1 MKFLKIISSSFHE
14 RGVRER
20 SSLTGNPLGF
30 YAHSQKYTS
39 EEDIIELL
47 KFHLDFE
54 EKIEAGFTQ
63 DILIVSSNS
72 KEFTKG
78 EAFLNS
84 LENKEINGG
93 KILIMLRENVGYSFG
108 AFNAGFQKFQ
118 DDYDFFIFQED
129 DLFTQIPDYLK
140 KAIDIW
146 DQTKNCGFVPF
157 IASTKVGRSHR
168 KALNIKKNE
177 IVSCHGGHG
186 MSSAKV
192 LKHVT
197 KEFGSLAHN
206 SRDSQEYIDHLREG
220 EIMFT
225 YTIKLLGYEFGEIPK
240 EIMFNAPALD
250 IMRGIKIR
258 KYPNTGERIIYY
270 LELFIKKPFVEILR
284 YLNLYK

>member
-1 MKFLKIISSSFHE
+1 MKFLKIISSSFHK
-14 RGVRER
+14 RGIREH
-20 SSLTGNPLGF
+20 SSLTGSPLGF

-39 EEDIIELL
+39 EEDVIELL
-47 KFHLDFE
+47 KYHLDYE
-54 EKIEAGFTQ
+54 SKIGSGFNQ

-72 KEFTKG
+72 REFQKG
-78 EAFLNS
+78 EEFLKN
-84 LENKEINGG
+84 LEGTKINDG
-93 KILIMLRENVGYSFG
+93 KIYIMFRENIGYSFG
-108 AFNAGFQKFQ
+108 AFNTGFQKYQ

-129 DLFTQIPDYLK
+129 DLFTHVPNYLT

-146 DQTKNCGFVPF
+146 NQTENCGFIPF
-157 IASTKVGRSHR
+157 IASTKVGKSHR

-206 SRDSQEYIDHLREG
+206 SKDSQEYIDHLREG

-240 EIMFNAPALD
+240 NLMFNAPALD

-258 KYPNTGERIIYY
+258 KYPNLLERIVYY
-270 LELFIKKPFVEILR
+270 LEVFIKKPLVQILR
-284 YLNLYK
+284 NFNLYN